1 MKANSEN
8 LCVNADDFRR
18 SRWKA
23 ALESAGHVGYL
34 AMRQALF
41 SAARQARADG
51 DLAEMKVLKLVANAC
66 SMILR
71 PGSINDPF
79 ESLVAANTRRS
90 ALPEDFQEED
100 IELFSQ
106 IAEEIDDVW
115 LRARI
120 ADLVWTVQSPRNH
133 RFALLAI
140 DAYKMIPLD
149 IETWHDDGK
158 KCWQRAICL
167 TKILGDGAKNRL
179 VEIETQLLDCLIRC
193 TPEDGFLTLWLADLI
208 LETKIGYGKG
218 ADIAAKLEELGIEFG
233 IDGELRRARNYFD
246 ASAKWFRKI
255 GDQVKASEVTARSA
269 ETSVK
274 EAVAQMSAEQPNY
287 PLMAIL
293 YEDAIQ
299 KYRSIPGT
307 HRAPHNVDQRI
318 AELHMKMTDARQ
330 KALGQM
336 PVITSPAVDISEL
349 IENVRNA
356 VSGKTPL
363 DGLLALANIYPGA
376 CVRKIRERAEKGLR
390 KYPLRTFFSLA
401 QLSRDGR
408 VIAKSPGV
416 NLGKSTVE
424 DSKAVWADMVKHY
437 TMMIGPIVTG
447 FIWPALE
454 VLRLEHR
461 FCEEIFVVIANE
473 CHLVPPGRERLF
485 GKALF
490 AGYDGDFVSALHLL
504 VPQIEDMV
512 RWHLKVRGVK
522 TTTLDSKGIE
532 TENALG
538 TLMESY
544 ETNQVFGEDMAFEFK
559 ALLCDPFGHNLR
571 NELAHGLLDYEA
583 CESAYAVYAWW
594 LGLRIM
600 LFAPDRIISELA
612 ETTEG
617 DTDAVGYEK

>member
-1 MKANSEN
+1 MKADSEN

-23 ALESAGHVGYL
+23 ALESAGQVGYP
-34 AMRQALF
+34 AMSQAFF
-41 SAARQARADG
+41 SAAQQAKEDG
-51 DLAEMKVLKLVANAC
+51 DVGEMKILKLLANAC
-66 SMILR
+66 SMILC
-71 PGSINDPF
+71 PGSINEPF
-79 ESLVAANTRRS
+79 ESLIVRNTGRS

-100 IELFSQ
+100 IGLFSQ

-120 ADLVWTVQSPRNH
+120 ADLVWTVQSPRDH

-140 DAYKMIPLD
+140 DAYRMIALD
-149 IETWHDDGK
+149 VETWHDDGK

-179 VEIETQLLDCLIRC
+179 VEIKTQLLDCLMRG
-193 TPEDGFLTLWLADLI
+193 TPEDGFLTLWLADLM

-218 ADIAAKLEELGIEFG
+218 ADIAAKLEELGIEFE
-233 IDGELRRARNYFD
+233 IDGELRRAREYFD
-246 ASAKWFRKI
+246 ASTKWFRKI
-255 GDQVKASEVTARSA
+255 KHEGKAWEVTARSA
-269 ETSVK
+269 ETLVK
-274 EAVAQMSAEQPNY
+274 EAVAQMSAEQPVY
-287 PLMAIL
+287 SLIAIF
-293 YEDAIQ
+293 YENAIQ
-299 KYRSIPGT
+299 KYRSIPGS
-307 HRAPHNVDQRI
+307 HRPSYNVDQQI
-318 AELHMKMTDARQ
+318 AELHVKMTDASQ
-330 KALGQM
+330 KSLEQM

-349 IENVRNA
+349 IEKVRNA
-356 VSGKTPL
+356 VCGKTPL

-390 KYPLRTFFSLA
+390 EYSLRTFFSLT

-416 NLGKSTVE
+416 NLGKSTAE

-461 FCEEIFVVIANE
+461 FCEAIFVVIANE
-473 CHLVPPGRERLF
+473 SHLVPPGRERLF

-490 AGYDGDFVSALHLL
+490 AGYDGDFVSALYLL

-512 RWHLKVRGVK
+512 RWHLKARGVK
-522 TTTLDSKGIE
+522 TTTLGSKGIE

-538 TLMESY
+538 TLMESS
-544 ETNQVFGEDMAFEFK
+544 ETNQVFGEDVAFEFK
-559 ALLCDPFGHNLR
+559 ALLCDPFGPNLR
-571 NELAHGLLDYEA
+571 NELAYGLLDYEA

-617 DTDAVGYEK
+617 DTDAVDYEK